1 MQSEIFYYS
10 RGTQGGNDTFYY
22 VMLFIGIGV
31 ITAFIIRGQLFKK
44 KYNKILVDMSYDE
57 VISLIGPPNNTD
69 SSGAITTCM
78 WKVRISR
85 NYAITRIIVFKDNKV
100 FSFLSDR

>member
-10 RGTQGGNDTFYY
+10 TGTQDTNYTYY
-22 VMLFIGIGV
+22 FVMLFIVVGV
-31 ITAFIIRGQLFKK
+31 LAAFIIRGLLFKK

-57 VISLIGPPNNTD
+57 VISLIGPPNNAD
-69 SSGAITTCM
+69 SSGDITTCI
-78 WKVRISR
+78 WKVRVLR
-85 NYAITRIIVFKDNKV
+85 NYTITRIIVFKDNKV

>member
-10 RGTQGGNDTFYY
+10 RETQGGNDTFYF
-22 VMLFIGIGV
+22 VMLFVGIGV
-31 ITAFIIRGQLFKK
+31 ITAIIIRGLLFKK

-57 VISLIGPPNNTD
+57 VISLIGPPNNAD
-69 SSGAITTCM
+69 SSGDITTCI
-78 WKVRISR
+78 WKVRVLR
-85 NYAITRIIVFKDNKV
+85 NYTITRIIVFKDNKV